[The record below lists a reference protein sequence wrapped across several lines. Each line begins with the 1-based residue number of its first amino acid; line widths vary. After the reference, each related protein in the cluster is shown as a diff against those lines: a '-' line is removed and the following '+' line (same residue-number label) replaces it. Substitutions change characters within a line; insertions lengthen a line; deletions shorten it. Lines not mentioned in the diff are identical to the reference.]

1 MHRFALPLALVVAL
15 VLGGCAP
22 SAPSGSGGSAS
33 RLEPGFDSKSAGIRL
48 VNGVIE
54 AQFCDDYPASRMAL
68 GEYDPDLVP
77 YFDLMYMSADPQPL
91 PAGQVTMLAGQGVS
105 TGKTP
110 TFTVGNEIEVVVL
123 PSEGSDDMVAS
134 RFLIEEPG
142 LPSELWLRPD
152 GLLLVDPCA

>member
-1 MHRFALPLALVVAL
+1 VRKRAAAAAGLAVVVACA
-15 VLGGCAP
+15 VSGCAP
-22 SAPSGSGGSAS
+22 NGPGT

-54 AQFCDDYPASRMAL
+54 AQFCDDYPVSRMAF

-77 YFDLMYMSADPQPL
+77 YFDLMYMTSDPQPL
-91 PAGQVTMLAGQGVS
+91 SAGQVTTLAGQGVN
-105 TGKTP
+105 TTKTP
-110 TFTVGNEIEVVVL
+110 TFTVGNEIEVVVM
-123 PSEGSDDMVAS
+123 PSEGPDDMVAS